1 MAKSSSKT
9 NKQQHPPTPKHHV
22 SRYGVRACR
31 LWRLLERLHP
41 GEGILTLHLRQIRLE
56 ITSSDDAAS
65 GPATY
70 PGLRRLGPP
79 SPCGVADW
87 DRQMGVNARRKPFI
101 FNCEDSPCVLW
112 AGILPSP
119 STSNVNVVVPL
130 TLGNGKLT
138 HLPIKK
144 VLIFNQAFSSR
155 QTYTLLMGFPPA
167 FCGLEKRGGGGRN
180 DSKAL
185 IFKTDTSSP
194 LPTQFTRVRF
204 WASSKMPSLGLCQL
218 YG

>member
-1 MAKSSSKT
+1 M
-9 NKQQHPPTPKHHV
+9 
-22 SRYGVRACR
+22 
-31 LWRLLERLHP
+31 
-41 GEGILTLHLRQIRLE
+41 E
-56 ITSSDDAAS
+56 ITSSDDAATS

-70 PGLRRLGPP
+70 PGLQRLGLP

-101 FNCEDSPCVLW
+101 FNCEDFVCVLW
-112 AGILPSP
+112 SGILPSP

-155 QTYTLLMGFPPA
+155 QTHTLLMGFPPA
-167 FCGLEKRGGGGRN
+167 FCGLEKRVVRDVMVARHLFSKQTLLPLSPPNLRGLDSGRPQRC
-180 DSKAL
+180 
-185 IFKTDTSSP
+185 P
-194 LPTQFTRVRF
+194 L
-204 WASSKMPSLGLCQL
+204 
-218 YG
+218 